1 MALSLDFNFP
11 CSCLCFF
18 TLGCLGR
25 NFIPLCLRL
34 SFINV
39 FRIAKFKSFLVT
51 VPLSGVTGVQLMC
64 LHETENINASQHEY
78 HNMKARS
85 YKQKGIRPRNIIS
98 DSYSKNPSIDR
109 CHLGLLQS
117 QITVM
122 KINAC
127 VTSGSY
133 S

>member
-1 MALSLDFNFP
+1 MVLSLDFNFP
-11 CSCLCFF
+11 RSCLCFF

-39 FRIAKFKSFLVT
+39 FRVAKLKFVLII
-51 VPLSGVTGVQLMC
+51 VPLRGVTGVQLMC
-64 LHETENINASQHEY
+64 LHEMESIDAIQHEY

-85 YKQKGIRPRNIIS
+85 YKQTGIRPRNIVS
-98 DSYSKNPSIDR
+98 DSNSKNPSIDR
-109 CHLGLLQS
+109 WHLGLLQS

-127 VTSGSY
+127 VTPGSY

>member
-39 FRIAKFKSFLVT
+39 FRVAKLKFVLVT

-64 LHETENINASQHEY
+64 LHEMESIDAIQHEY
-78 HNMKARS
+78 RNIKARS
-85 YKQKGIRPRNIIS
+85 YKQTGIRPYNIVS
-98 DSYSKNPSIDR
+98 DSNSKNPSIDR
-109 CHLGLLQS
+109 WHLGLLQS

-127 VTSGSY
+127 VTPGSY

>member
-34 SFINV
+34 SLINV
-39 FRIAKFKSFLVT
+39 FRIAKFKSVPVN

-64 LHETENINASQHEY
+64 LHEMASIDASQHAY
-78 HNMKARS
+78 HNIKTRS
-85 YKQKGIRPRNIIS
+85 YKQTWIRPRNINA
-98 DSYSKNPSIDR
+98 DSNSKNPSTSR
-109 CHLGLLQS
+109 WHLGLL
-117 QITVM
+117 
-122 KINAC
+122 
-127 VTSGSY
+127 
-133 S
+133 

>member
-1 MALSLDFNFP
+1 MGLSPDFNFP
-11 CSCLCFF
+11 RSCSCFF

-64 LHETENINASQHEY
+64 LHETENMNASPLEY

-98 DSYSKNPSIDR
+98 DS
-109 CHLGLLQS
+109 
-117 QITVM
+117 
-122 KINAC
+122 
-127 VTSGSY
+127 
-133 S
+133 

>member
-39 FRIAKFKSFLVT
+39 FRVGQLKFVLII
-51 VPLSGVTGVQLMC
+51 VPLSGVTGVYLMC
-64 LHETENINASQHEY
+64 LYEMESIYAIINST
-78 HNMKARS
+78 R
-85 YKQKGIRPRNIIS
+85 IS
-98 DSYSKNPSIDR
+98 
-109 CHLGLLQS
+109 
-117 QITVM
+117 
-122 KINAC
+122 
-127 VTSGSY
+127 
-133 S
+133 